1 MTTYNLDPAFLS
13 CRFKFNTWWMDLPPS
28 SRQDVEQDTEAMAVL
43 LLLGFLTQKAVS
55 ASEKEL
61 PRQTAL
67 SFLSSL
73 LAVRFA
79 ANIMKVKGQFW
90 YSCHQLLY
98 SKTDS
103 RGSIRK
109 SAVFEF
115 IEMGSDT
122 QQLLR

>member
-28 SRQDVEQDTEAMAVL
+28 SRQDVKQDTEAMAVL
-43 LLLGFLTQKAVS
+43 LLLGCLTQKAIS

-73 LAVRFA
+73 LAVRL
-79 ANIMKVKGQFW
+79 QPT
-90 YSCHQLLY
+90 L
-98 SKTDS
+98 
-103 RGSIRK
+103 
-109 SAVFEF
+109 
-115 IEMGSDT
+115 
-122 QQLLR
+122 

>member
-28 SRQDVEQDTEAMAVL
+28 SRQDVKQDTEAMAVL
-43 LLLGFLTQKAVS
+43 LLLGFLTQKAIS
-55 ASEKEL
+55 ASEKVTKADCPEL
-61 PRQTAL
+61 PQQP
-67 SFLSSL
+67 LSSE
-73 LAVRFA
+73 VA

-122 QQLLR
+122 QQLSR